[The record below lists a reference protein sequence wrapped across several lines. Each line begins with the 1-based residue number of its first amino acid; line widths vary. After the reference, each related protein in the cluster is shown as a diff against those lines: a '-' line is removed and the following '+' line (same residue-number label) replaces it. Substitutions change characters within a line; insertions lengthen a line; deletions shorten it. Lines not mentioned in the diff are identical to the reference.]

1 MIRGISQGNSLYP
14 NSQQQVQQSG
24 NAQTGFGKVFQQEL
38 QKAAAPEQTGVAFSK
53 HAAARAEQ
61 RGIEVT
67 PTLMA
72 QLTQSVERAQEK
84 GATNILAMDGT
95 RAFIIN
101 VPNARVITAIT
112 QDEMK
117 ESVFTNIDGAV
128 FLKDQ

>member
-14 NSQQQVQQSG
+14 NRQQQVQQSG
-24 NAQTGFGKVFQQEL
+24 NAQTGFGQVFQQEL

>member
-1 MIRGISQGNSLYP
+1 MIRGVSQGQPLSP
-14 NSQQQVQQSG
+14 QKEQQRQST
-24 NAQTGFGKVFQQEL
+24 NASSGFGQIFQQEL
-38 QKAAAPEQTGVAFSK
+38 EKAQSGVAFSK
-53 HAAARAEQ
+53 HAAARAQQ

-67 PTLMA
+67 PALME

-84 GATNILAMDGT
+84 GAKNILAMDST

-128 FLKDQ
+128 FLNNNQ